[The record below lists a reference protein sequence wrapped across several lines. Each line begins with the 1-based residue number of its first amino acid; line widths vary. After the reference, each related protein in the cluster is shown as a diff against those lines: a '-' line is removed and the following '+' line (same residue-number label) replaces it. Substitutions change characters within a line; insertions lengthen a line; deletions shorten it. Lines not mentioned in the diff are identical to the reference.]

1 MHTPTSVTAESTRR
15 IDPPHLLNGQ
25 RKAKAAE
32 VEESVRRE
40 LGLVI
45 EEDPLMGAMWEQ
57 VKMQALNPRPSLV
70 QGRVGAGKELVSKAV
85 GMLWMPDRL
94 EEGVRPS
101 VVRSTS
107 LSEGVA
113 ESEFFGHEKGA
124 FTSAFEKRIGAFES
138 QKDGG
143 SVVLDEIGDVPPK
156 MQAKLLAALE
166 SPNEFSRVGS
176 NKTLNFHGKAVS
188 STHRDLDQMV
198 VDGTFREDLLSR
210 LRAAGVIVVPTLQER
225 SLEHRSLLIDKFLAD
240 VAATQGI
247 AENPANLMTPHAR
260 GYLLVENF
268 PANVRDLRNVIEQA
282 FFAAYQ
288 ANTFPI
294 DSHHLQKPKP
304 YNGKQVH
311 SQHSPDAPAGD
322 LRAASENSE
331 REIIIRTLVANNYSR
346 TNTAKQLGISRVT
359 LYNKM
364 KKLGLME
371 QSSHQP
377 DATA

>member
-1 MHTPTSVTAESTRR
+1 MHILTPSPENTHRV
-15 IDPPHLLNGQ
+15 DQPHTLNGH
-25 RKAKAAE
+25 RKTKAAE
-32 VEESVRRE
+32 VEASVRKE
-40 LGLVI
+40 LGLII
-45 EEDPLMGAMWEQ
+45 EEDQLMGAMWEQ
-57 VKMQALNPRPSLV
+57 VKIHALNPRPSLV
-70 QGRVGAGKELVSKAV
+70 LGKVGTGKELVGKAV
-85 GMLWMPDRL
+85 AELWMPDRL
-94 EEGVRPS
+94 EDGARPS

-138 QKDGG
+138 QMDGG
-143 SVVLDEIGDVPPK
+143 AVVLDEIGDVPPK

-166 SPNEFSRVGS
+166 NPNEFSRVGS
-176 NKTLNFHGKAVS
+176 NKTLHFHGKAVS

-225 SLEHRSLLIDKFLAD
+225 SLEHRSLLINKFLTD
-240 VAATQGI
+240 VASSMGI
-247 AENPANLMTPHAR
+247 AENPATLLTSAAR

-268 PANVRDLRNVIEQA
+268 PANVRDLRNIIEQA

-288 ANTFPI
+288 ANSFPI

-304 YNGKQVH
+304 YNGKQAAY
-311 SQHSPDAPAGD
+311 SPHSPDAPIGD
-322 LRAASENSE
+322 LRLASASSE
-331 REIIIRTLVANNYSR
+331 KDIITRALVANNYSR
-346 TNTAKQLGISRVT
+346 TNTAKALGISRVT

-364 KKLGLME
+364 KKLGLMD
-371 QSSHQP
+371 QIGHQP